1 MRAARGLAP
10 GAPPAS
16 PSRRTR
22 LRAGE
27 RTPPAKRR
35 PRAAGAA
42 APAGRRAGYSRVR
55 GRREGV

>member
-1 MRAARGLAP
+1 MRAAQGLAP
-10 GAPPAS
+10 GAPAAS

-35 PRAAGAA
+35 PHAA
-42 APAGRRAGYSRVR
+42 AAFAPTGIRAG
-55 GRREGV
+55 

>member
-1 MRAARGLAP
+1 MMRAARGLAP
-10 GAPPAS
+10 GAPPAA

-35 PRAAGAA
+35 PHAAVAF
-42 APAGRRAGYSRVR
+42 APTGIRAG
-55 GRREGV
+55 